1 VCMSVIR
8 HIFPV
13 FSNVTFFVSHYFWPV
28 EADPI
33 LGLKMFCGHCFIFGS
48 GGRVCTRWVGLQVI
62 AESMKIYFHI
72 HVAKNPYPQDMS

>member
-1 VCMSVIR
+1 MCMSVIR

-62 AESMKIYFHI
+62 AETMKIYFHV